1 MDKIKQKVEEGW
13 MHCIFI
19 IEMLGKPK
27 EHLEKTLKGYI
38 ITLKKDKKVKILK
51 EEYAEPEKDKDSKLY
66 TIFVEL
72 EVLIN
77 GATKVVDFCFD
88 YLPSSVEILDPT
100 SVEYQSQDFSS
111 LLNDLLARL
120 HQIDMALKNSNQE
133 NTILK
138 KNSAI
143 FLRNIIYLSLKQGK
157 KKLTEL
163 SKDSGVP
170 EQDLDKFLGILIKE
184 KKLKMDKKS
193 YSLS

>member
-1 MDKIKQKVEEGW
+1 MDKVRQKIEEGW
-13 MHCIFI
+13 IHCVFK

-27 EHLEKTLKGYI
+27 EHIEKTLKGYI
-38 ITLKKDKKVKILK
+38 STLKKDKKVEILK

-77 GATKVVDFCFD
+77 GLAKVVDFCFD

-100 SVEYQSQDFSS
+100 SVEYQSHNFSS
-111 LLNDLLARL
+111 LLNDLQARL
-120 HQIDMALKNSNQE
+120 HKIDMALKNSNQE

-143 FLRNIIYLSLKQGK
+143 FLRNIIYLSLKQEK
-157 KKLTEL
+157 KTIAEL

-170 EQDLDKFLGILIKE
+170 EKELEQFLEILIKE
-184 KKLKMDKKS
+184 KKLKKNKEI

>member
-1 MDKIKQKVEEGW
+1 MDKIKQKIEEGW
-13 MHCIFI
+13 IHCVFI

-38 ITLKKDKKVKILK
+38 IALKKDKKIEILK
-51 EEYAEPEKDKDSKLY
+51 EEYAEPEKDKNSELY
-66 TIFVEL
+66 TMFVEL
-72 EVLIN
+72 EIIVM
-77 GATKVVDFCFD
+77 GAAKVVEFCFD
-88 YLPSSVEILDPT
+88 YLPSSIEILEPT
-100 SVEYQSQDFSS
+100 SLTYKNQDFSA
-111 LLNDLLARL
+111 LLNDLQARL

-143 FLRNIIYLSLKQGK
+143 FLRNVIYLSLKQEK
-157 KKLTEL
+157 KDIAKL

-170 EQDLDKFLGILIKE
+170 EKELEKFLEILIKE
-184 KKLKMDKKS
+184 KKLKKNKKI

>member
-1 MDKIKQKVEEGW
+1 MDKIKQKIEEGW
-13 MHCIFI
+13 IHCIFI

-38 ITLKKDKKVKILK
+38 SALKKDIKVEILK

-72 EVLIN
+72 EVLVK
-77 GATKVVDFCFD
+77 GAAKVIDFCFD
-88 YLPSSVEILDPT
+88 YLPSSVEILEPT
-100 SVEYQSQDFSS
+100 SIEYQSTDFSG
-111 LLNDLLARL
+111 LLNDLQARL
-120 HQIDMALKNSNQE
+120 HQMDMAVKNSNQE

-143 FLRNIIYLSLKQGK
+143 FLRNIIYLSLKQEK
-157 KKLTEL
+157 KDITKL

-170 EQDLDKFLGILIKE
+170 EKELEKFLEIIIKE
-184 KKLKMDKKS
+184 KKIKKNKKI

>member
-38 ITLKKDKKVKILK
+38 IALKKDKKVKILK

>member
-1 MDKIKQKVEEGW
+1 MDRIKQKIGEGW
-13 MHCIFI
+13 IHCIFI

-38 ITLKKDKKVKILK
+38 SALKKDKKVKTLK

-72 EVLIN
+72 EVLVK
-77 GATKVVDFCFD
+77 GAAKVIDFCFD
-88 YLPSSVEILDPT
+88 YLPSSVEILEPT
-100 SVEYQSQDFSS
+100 SIEYQSTDFSS
-111 LLNDLLARL
+111 LLNDLQARL
-120 HQIDMALKNSNQE
+120 HQMDMTVKNSNQE

-143 FLRNIIYLSLKQGK
+143 FLRNIIYLSLKQEK
-157 KKLTEL
+157 KDIAKL

-170 EQDLDKFLGILIKE
+170 EKELEKFLEILIKE
-184 KKLKMDKKS
+184 KKLKKNKKI
-193 YSLS
+193 YSLL